1 MLSNLY
7 SNVPPDIVGL
17 DVEISDGELLA
28 KSVATNC
35 MATDVA
41 THAEVATNVDD
52 SGNGKQRELL
62 LEGCSHVAWILY
74 SQIVCT
80 GGFQVEPTSCQ
91 QQDAEFLSKSKPP
104 EAEFLSKPKPPD
116 AELKVDE

>member
-1 MLSNLY
+1 M
-7 SNVPPDIVGL
+7 PPDIVGQ
-17 DVEISDGELLA
+17 DVDISGGDLLA

-41 THAEVATNVDD
+41 TDAEVATNVDD
-52 SGNGKQRELL
+52 SGNGKAKRVVARKIVRTLL
-62 LEGCSHVAWILY
+62 GIMY

-80 GGFQVEPTSCQ
+80 GGFQVKPTSCQ

-104 EAEFLSKPKPPD
+104 EAEFL
-116 AELKVDE
+116 